1 MADGSRSPSGGEC
14 RGRSRS
20 RKPWGEWVGGE
31 RDIERV
37 VEKVAL
43 VGPANYPIRTKTN
56 YNEWSLLMKIKLEA
70 WSLWAAMDKSDA
82 EFQVDRMAFDAIC
95 SAVPTDMI
103 ATLAV
108 KPMAKEAW
116 DCIKTIRIGDDR
128 VRKATM

>member
-1 MADGSRSPSGGEC
+1 MVQGLHLVASADGVLARASHGENGSAASVTSSGWW
-14 RGRSRS
+14 RR
-20 RKPWGEWVGGE
+20 W
-31 RDIERV
+31 
-37 VEKVAL
+37 L
-43 VGPANYPIRTKTN
+43 VGPANYPIRMKTN

-103 ATLAV
+103 TTLAV